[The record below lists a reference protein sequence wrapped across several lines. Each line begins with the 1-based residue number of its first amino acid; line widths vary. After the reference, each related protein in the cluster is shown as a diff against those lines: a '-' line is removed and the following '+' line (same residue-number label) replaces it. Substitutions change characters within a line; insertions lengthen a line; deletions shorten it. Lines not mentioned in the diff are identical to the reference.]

1 MPISIFLLNE
11 IIYLDKIKGIQ
22 HILKKIIPSHQRIA
36 KYFLIQ
42 RIKCFTKDLTA
53 TDIGTTEVRRMERSE
68 TLKFKTFYLQ
78 ISNSAFHFISTFNGK
93 IKW

>member
-22 HILKKIIPSHQRIA
+22 YILRKVIPSHQRIA

-42 RIKCFTKDLTA
+42 RTKYFIKDLTA

-68 TLKFKTFYLQ
+68 TNLKLFTSKFQ
-78 ISNSAFHFISTFNGK
+78 IVLSILFQPSMEK
-93 IKW
+93 